1 MKREGY
7 ILNWKGCILA
17 ERIAILD
24 KPLYHY
30 RFMRTGSAAADLGW
44 QHAVIIG
51 IHTEIENELKRM
63 GKYSEYREMFLRQRL
78 TDFRH
83 QYCNNMRERDKEVYR
98 QLVQSALTDEDWDF
112 LQKTPQKLPD
122 GVREFYDTILRT

>member
-1 MKREGY
+1 M
-7 ILNWKGCILA
+7 
-17 ERIAILD
+17 
-24 KPLYHY
+24 
-30 RFMRTGSAAADLGW
+30 
-44 QHAVIIG
+44 IIG

-83 QYCNNMRERDKEVYR
+83 RYCNNMQEKDKEVYR
-98 QLVQSALTDEDWDF
+98 QLVQSALMDEDWDF

-122 GVREFYDTILRT
+122 GVREFYDTVVLT